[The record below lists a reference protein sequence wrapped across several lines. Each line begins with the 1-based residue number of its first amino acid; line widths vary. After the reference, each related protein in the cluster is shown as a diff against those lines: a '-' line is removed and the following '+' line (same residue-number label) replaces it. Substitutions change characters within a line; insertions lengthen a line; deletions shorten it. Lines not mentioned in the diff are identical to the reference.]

1 MFPTY
6 FQSAFYQEK
15 LKSTRYYKYQKGIWG
30 GNMPGIFNIGNNYNI
45 NNKKIS
51 SKLTFG
57 IGEKFSGK
65 IIKKEG
71 SEEATIRLIDG
82 WEFQAEIDGDIESLG
97 TGFHKFQV
105 EGFEDGKLKLK
116 IVASNIKGNELSQGE
131 FNEIIQKEGL
141 SNEDISLLKDMI
153 RFNVPLTKDNIK
165 EVKGLIQFLDKLQE
179 NPNEANEFISKYLF
193 SNDVDENSIEGNK
206 IKNTLTEFFSE
217 LKSLSKSDVLLFFEN
232 NIEFNKEN
240 IKGYNA
246 IFKNETNILKILES
260 ISSSLPEVKEVLN
273 STDNNMEN
281 NSLKE
286 NVNSKIDNKGI
297 VVEKNIINDDTKKI
311 QDNNISNR
319 IGNDTYQ
326 KTEGSNTKISL
337 LSLLKSI
344 SGQSE
349 DYINVELKDILI
361 NRRSDF
367 TSSEFDKTF
376 NYINTLKPEEFI
388 ESLKSVISEYRDI
401 GQVVVNDKFTNYLNE
416 SNNLN
421 LGIRES
427 LEFTKGELE
436 DLLSRTMGKGITLT
450 DEEFSKLKDGINLKY
465 QEISDKERPIQG
477 NITSAPLESENVRI
491 NGFAKSIET
500 NNDINLSTKDI
511 VKNSISRSG
520 EVSKEIIKD
529 LITVLKNEDTTPE
542 KILDLIKNNINEI
555 KVFNKLSSE
564 YYYADIPIN
573 IRETEYP
580 CKIIVKDK
588 RKDSKK
594 IDSTNIKMVITID
607 TKNLGIV
614 DGYMKVLDKKINLDL
629 KCEDRYVKII
639 DMAKNKL
646 ASNIESMGFL
656 VDIEVSK
663 KEEKVSLATCRT
675 FFNSDSGTA
684 IDRRV

>member
-1 MFPTY
+1 
-6 FQSAFYQEK
+6 
-15 LKSTRYYKYQKGIWG
+15 
-30 GNMPGIFNIGNNYNI
+30 MPGIFNIGNNYNI

-51 SKLTFG
+51 SKLTFD

-97 TGFHKFQV
+97 NGFHRFQV

-116 IVASNIKGNELSQGE
+116 IVASNLKGSELSPGE

-141 SNEDISLLKDMI
+141 SYEDINLLKDMVK
-153 RFNVPLTKDNIK
+153 FNIPLTKDNIK
-165 EVKGLIQFLDKLQE
+165 DIKGLIQFLDKLQE
-179 NPNEANEFISKYLF
+179 NPKEMDEFISKYLL
-193 SNDVDENSIEGNK
+193 SNDINENSIEGNK
-206 IKNTLTEFFSE
+206 IKNTLTEFFNE
-217 LKSLSKSDVLLFFEN
+217 LKSLSKTDILLFFEN
-232 NIEFNKEN
+232 NIDFNKEN
-240 IKGYNA
+240 IRGYNA

-260 ISSSLPEVKEVLN
+260 ISSSLPEVKEVLT
-273 STDNNMEN
+273 STDNNIQN

-286 NVNSKIDNKGI
+286 TINSKIHNEGLVI
-297 VVEKNIINDDTKKI
+297 EKNIINDDNKKI
-311 QDNNISNR
+311 QENNINNR

-344 SGQSE
+344 SGQTE
-349 DYINVELKDILI
+349 DYINVALKDILI
-361 NRRSDF
+361 NRRADF

-376 NYINTLKPEEFI
+376 NFINTLKPEEFI

-401 GQVVVNDKFTNYLNE
+401 GQVIVNDKFTDYLNK

-421 LGIRES
+421 VGITEA
-427 LEFTKGELE
+427 LEFTKGEVE
-436 DLLSRTMGKGITLT
+436 ALLSRTMGKGITLT
-450 DEEFSKLKDGINLKY
+450 EEEFTKLKDGINLKY
-465 QEISDKERPIQG
+465 QEITDKEKPIQG
-477 NITSAPLESENVRI
+477 NVASTHLESENVKI
-491 NGFAKSIET
+491 NDFVKNIEP

-511 VKNSISRSG
+511 IKNSISRAG

-529 LITVLKNEDTTPE
+529 LITVLKNEGSVPE

-614 DGYMKVLDKKINLDL
+614 DGYMKVLEKKINVDL

-656 VDIEVSK
+656 VDIKVSK
-663 KEEKVSLATCRT
+663 KEEEVSLATCRA
-675 FFNSDSGTA
+675 FFNPDSGTA

>member
-1 MFPTY
+1 
-6 FQSAFYQEK
+6 
-15 LKSTRYYKYQKGIWG
+15 
-30 GNMPGIFNIGNNYNI
+30 MPGIFNIGNNYNI

-51 SKLTFG
+51 SKLTFD

-97 TGFHKFQV
+97 NGFHRFQV

-116 IVASNIKGNELSQGE
+116 IVASNLKGSELSPGE

-141 SNEDISLLKDMI
+141 SYEDINLLKDMVK
-153 RFNVPLTKDNIK
+153 FNIPLTKDNIK
-165 EVKGLIQFLDKLQE
+165 DIKGLIQFLEKLQE
-179 NPNEANEFISKYLF
+179 NPKEMDEFISKYLL
-193 SNDVDENSIEGNK
+193 SNNIDENSIEGNK
-206 IKNTLTEFFSE
+206 IKNTLTEFFNE
-217 LKSLSKSDVLLFFEN
+217 LKSLSKADILLFFEN
-232 NIEFNKEN
+232 NIDFNKEN
-240 IKGYNA
+240 IRGYNA
-246 IFKNETNILKILES
+246 IFKNETNISKILES
-260 ISSSLPEVKEVLN
+260 ISSSLLEVKEVLT
-273 STDNNMEN
+273 STDNNIEN

-286 NVNSKIDNKGI
+286 TINSKIHNEGLVI
-297 VVEKNIINDDTKKI
+297 EKNIINDDNKKI
-311 QDNNISNR
+311 QENNITNR

-344 SGQSE
+344 SGQTE
-349 DYINVELKDILI
+349 DYINVALKDILI
-361 NRRSDF
+361 NRRADF

-376 NYINTLKPEEFI
+376 NFINTLKPEEFI

-401 GQVVVNDKFTNYLNE
+401 GQVIVNDKFTDYLNK

-421 LGIRES
+421 VGITEA
-427 LEFTKGELE
+427 LEFTKGEVE
-436 DLLSRTMGKGITLT
+436 ALLSRTMGKGITLT
-450 DEEFSKLKDGINLKY
+450 EEEFTKLKDGINLKY
-465 QEISDKERPIQG
+465 QEITDKEKPIQG
-477 NITSAPLESENVRI
+477 NVASTPLESENVKI
-491 NGFAKSIET
+491 NDFVKNIEP

-511 VKNSISRSG
+511 VKNSISRAG

-529 LITVLKNEDTTPE
+529 LITVLKNEGSVPE

-614 DGYMKVLDKKINLDL
+614 DGYMKVLEKKINVDL

-656 VDIEVSK
+656 VDIKVSK
-663 KEEKVSLATCRT
+663 KEEEVSLATCRA
-675 FFNSDSGTA
+675 FFNPDSGTA

>member
-1 MFPTY
+1 
-6 FQSAFYQEK
+6 
-15 LKSTRYYKYQKGIWG
+15 
-30 GNMPGIFNIGNNYNI
+30 MPGIFNIGNNYNI

-51 SKLTFG
+51 SKLTFD

-82 WEFQAEIDGDIESLG
+82 WEFQAEIDEDIESLG
-97 TGFHKFQV
+97 NGFHRFQV

-116 IVASNIKGNELSQGE
+116 IVASNLKGSELSQGE

-141 SNEDISLLKDMI
+141 SYEDINLLKDMVK
-153 RFNVPLTKDNIK
+153 FNIPLTKDNIK
-165 EVKGLIQFLDKLQE
+165 DIKGLIQFLDKLQK
-179 NPNEANEFISKYLF
+179 NPKEMDEFISKYLL
-193 SNDVDENSIEGNK
+193 SNDIDENSIEGNK
-206 IKNTLTEFFSE
+206 IKNTLTEFFNE
-217 LKSLSKSDVLLFFEN
+217 LKYLSKADILLFFEN
-232 NIEFNKEN
+232 NIDFNKEN
-240 IKGYNA
+240 IRGYNA

-260 ISSSLPEVKEVLN
+260 ISSSLPEVKEVLT
-273 STDNNMEN
+273 STDNNIEN

-286 NVNSKIDNKGI
+286 TINSKIHNEGLVI
-297 VVEKNIINDDTKKI
+297 EKNIINDDNKKI
-311 QDNNISNR
+311 QENNITNR

-344 SGQSE
+344 SGQTE
-349 DYINVELKDILI
+349 DYINVALKDILI
-361 NRRSDF
+361 NRRADF

-376 NYINTLKPEEFI
+376 NFINTLKPEEFI

-401 GQVVVNDKFTNYLNE
+401 GQVIVNDKFTDYLNK

-421 LGIRES
+421 VGITEA
-427 LEFTKGELE
+427 LEFTKGEVE
-436 DLLSRTMGKGITLT
+436 ALLSRTMGKGITLT
-450 DEEFSKLKDGINLKY
+450 EEEFTKLKDGINLKY
-465 QEISDKERPIQG
+465 QESTDKEKPIQG
-477 NITSAPLESENVRI
+477 NVASTHLESENVKI
-491 NGFAKSIET
+491 NDFVKNIEP

-511 VKNSISRSG
+511 VKNSISRAG

-529 LITVLKNEDTTPE
+529 LITVLKNEGSVPE

-614 DGYMKVLDKKINLDL
+614 DGYMKVLEKKINVDL

-656 VDIEVSK
+656 VDIKVSK
-663 KEEKVSLATCRT
+663 KEEEVSLATCRA
-675 FFNSDSGTA
+675 FFNPDSGTA